1 MKHLINFLKLP
12 FQIKITMIEA
22 FLCLGFSRFIIWR
35 FQFKRFAWIF
45 GEVNRETEFSND
57 TIDIKKV
64 KEVSRAIQIMSRY
77 TFWESKCLAQ
87 AYAAKIMLNRRKQK
101 STVYFGVAKDQ
112 QGEMTA
118 HAWVRCGELFV
129 TGGYGSK
136 EFTVTS
142 KFA

>member
-1 MKHLINFLKLP
+1 MKHLIKT
-12 FQIKITMIEA
+12 KIILVEA
-22 FLCLGFSRFIIWR
+22 YLCLGFSRFIIWR

-45 GEVNRETEFSND
+45 GEVNQETEFSND
-57 TIDIKKV
+57 AIDIKKV
-64 KEVSRAIQIMSRY
+64 REVSRAIHIMQRH

-87 AYAAKIMLNRRKQK
+87 AYTARLMLNRRKQTC
-101 STVYFGVAKDQ
+101 TVYFGVAKGQ

-118 HAWVRCGELFV
+118 HAWVRCGEIFV
-129 TGGYGSK
+129 TGGDGSK